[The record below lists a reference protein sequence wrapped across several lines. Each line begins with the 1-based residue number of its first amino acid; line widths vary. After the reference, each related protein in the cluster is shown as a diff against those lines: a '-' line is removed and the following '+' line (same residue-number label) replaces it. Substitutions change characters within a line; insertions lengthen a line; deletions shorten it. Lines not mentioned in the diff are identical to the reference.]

1 MYDENKARLDKILQ
15 NVPNGSIRVK
25 HIGNGKGSFPS
36 PLIMETAG
44 RGQMEI
50 FQPMPGM
57 NLALCL
63 FIGSEVVFRHDPRP
77 DALEVNHC
85 SLGRCGWDMEGGVSV
100 YLGAGD
106 FSIHSMDCCADSHMS
121 IPLEHYV
128 GITVSID
135 LTQLEPSA
143 MLLEAGVSA
152 DHLWQ
157 KFGAGKKPL
166 ALPVCAEIDQVFSV
180 LYGIPEAMRPAY
192 YTLKAQEL
200 LLFLTQLDPTGEQ
213 ALNPY
218 RSQQVEIIKE
228 IHALLIGDLSRRF
241 TVEELAKKYLL
252 NTTTLKSI
260 FKAVYG
266 QPIAAYMKAYRVQ
279 QAARLLRESTDSIAE
294 IAAAIGYESQGKF
307 TAAFKDIFS
316 VPPTIY
322 RKQLQSQYTQ
332 QSASPY

>member
-1 MYDENKARLDKILQ
+1 M
-15 NVPNGSIRVK
+15 
-25 HIGNGKGSFPS
+25 GNGKGSFPS

-63 FIGSEVVFRHDPRP
+63 FIGSEVVFRHDARP

-106 FSIHSMDCCADSHMS
+106 FSTHSMDCCADSHMS

-128 GITVSID
+128 GITASID
-135 LTQLEPSA
+135 LTQLELPS
-143 MLLEAGVSA
+143 MLLDAGVSVN
-152 DHLWQ
+152 HLRQ

-200 LLFLTQLDPTGEQ
+200 LLFLTRLDVTEDQ
-213 ALNPY
+213 RLNPY
-218 RSQQVEIIKE
+218 RSQQVQIVKE
-228 IHALLIGDLSRRF
+228 IHAMLVEDLARRY

-252 NTTTLKSI
+252 NTTTLKNI

-266 QPIAAYMKAYRVQ
+266 QPIAAYMKSYRAQ
-279 QAARLLRESTDSIAE
+279 EAARLLRESTDSIAE
-294 IAAAIGYESQGKF
+294 IAALVGYESQGKF
-307 TAAFKDIFS
+307 SKAFQDVTGFL
-316 VPPTIY
+316 PTEY
-322 RKQLQSQYTQ
+322 RKHYM
-332 QSASPY
+332 AG